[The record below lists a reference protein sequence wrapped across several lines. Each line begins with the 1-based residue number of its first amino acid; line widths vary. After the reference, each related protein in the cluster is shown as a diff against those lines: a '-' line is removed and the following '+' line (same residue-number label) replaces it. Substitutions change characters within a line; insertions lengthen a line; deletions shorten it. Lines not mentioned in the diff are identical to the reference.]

1 LIHLFERGLEMQE
14 STKAAAWLR
23 RWTLVLGIAAGP
35 VFAADNA
42 APVVERDLQRY
53 AIRAELFKAFPHIP
67 AAMRHSASSGF
78 GGDSSRAIATHMYSR
93 TDAAAI
99 ADARA
104 MLKVEEHGKG
114 TWLLRLP
121 YVNIVVFETS
131 EGLVLIDA
139 GYAPAGPVLVETL
152 RKLSNKP
159 VHTIVFTHHHA
170 DHAFGAWAL
179 LEAGEKPQIIA
190 TDSFMYELGLDVKL
204 ANYANVRLNDQDPND
219 VPRRLQDL
227 VLPTSTF
234 GGSSK
239 SLQIGGEEFVLNHAR
254 GETADQLWVHVPGR
268 KVVVSADYH
277 QPFLPN
283 AGNGKRR
290 QRYVLEWADALRAM
304 AATQPD
310 RVLPMHGPAMTTPA
324 EVQDKLIA
332 VARALE
338 AVDTQVVDGLNAG
351 KRQHEVAASVTL
363 PQELAARPDME
374 EYYVRVQDIGKMVL
388 REYSGWWDDV
398 PSNWS
403 PAPLALQGRE
413 IAALAGGTAKL
424 LQRSRALFDSDPALA
439 CHLADWALQA
449 EPDSAEALRTGIDAY
464 ANRIRPGVPAQE
476 INVYVSHMSEL
487 THRLRQLDT
496 P

>member
-1 LIHLFERGLEMQE
+1 MQK
-14 STKAAAWLR
+14 STNAATLLR
-23 RWTLVLGIAAGP
+23 RWALVLGVAAGSCAGAL
-35 VFAADNA
+35 AADAA
-42 APVVERDLQRY
+42 APLSEQDLQRY
-53 AIRAELFKAFPHIP
+53 AIRAELFREYPHIP
-67 AAMRHSASSGF
+67 AAMAHSANAGF
-78 GGDSSRAIATHMYSR
+78 GGDSSRAIGTHMYSR

-104 MLKVEEHGKG
+104 KLKIEEHGKG

-139 GYAPAGPVLVETL
+139 GYAPAGPVLLETL

-190 TDSFMYELGLDVKL
+190 TDSFLHELGLDVKL
-204 ANYANVRLNDQDPND
+204 ANYANVRLNDQAPQD
-219 VPRRLQDL
+219 VPRRMEDL

-234 GGSSK
+234 GGASK
-239 SLQIGGEEFVLNHAR
+239 TLRIGGEEFVLNHAR

-268 KVVVSADYH
+268 KLVVSADYH

-310 RVLPMHGPAMTTPA
+310 RLLPMHGPAMTTPA
-324 EVQDKLIA
+324 EIQDKLGA
-332 VARALE
+332 VASALE
-338 AVDTQVVDGLNAG
+338 AVDSQVVEGLNAG
-351 KRQHEVAASVTL
+351 KLQHEVAASITL
-363 PQELAARPDME
+363 PPALAERDDME
-374 EYYVRVQDIGKMVL
+374 EYYVRVEDIGKMVL

-398 PSNWS
+398 PSNWT
-403 PAPLALQGRE
+403 PASLAQQGQE
-413 IAALAGGTAKL
+413 IAALAGGTDKL
-424 LQRSRALFDSDPALA
+424 LQRSRALFDSNPALA
-439 CHLADWALQA
+439 CHLADWALHA
-449 EPDSAEALRTGIDAY
+449 EPDNAEALRTAIDAY

-476 INVYVSHMSEL
+476 ISVYVSHMSEL
-487 THRLRQLDT
+487 KRRLQLIGT